1 MQLKTLREKH
11 GFSKQKEFAK
21 ALGQKVSTV
30 SMWETGRSIPKTTDI
45 PKIANALNV
54 PVERVLECFTSE
66 TKKAE

>member
-1 MQLKTLREKH
+1 MQLKTLRENN

-30 SMWETGRSIPKTTDI
+30 SMWETGRSIPKTTDL

-54 PVERVLECFTSE
+54 PVERVIECFME
-66 TKKAE
+66 KDKKAD